1 MIVTVAALIII
12 YNTFFLPIKA
22 LYTDKH
28 DIIDKQYGIY
38 KVHHIVHLFIDLDCI
53 NGIVN
58 MNIYCVLC
66 AASRRVPLM
75 LPDKPFLLRRIRIYI
90 IRPLT
95 YLYPAKITFSL
106 QY

>member
-1 MIVTVAALIII
+1 MIVTFAALTVI

-53 NGIVN
+53 NGIGN
-58 MNIYCVLC
+58 NNKFRVLC
-66 AASRRVPLM
+66 
-75 LPDKPFLLRRIRIYI
+75 YGE
-90 IRPLT
+90 
-95 YLYPAKITFSL
+95 
-106 QY
+106 

>member
-1 MIVTVAALIII
+1 MIVTFAALTVI

-53 NGIVN
+53 NGIGN
-58 MNIYCVLC
+58 KNLYLVLC
-66 AASRRVPLM
+66 CGDSLRLM
-75 LPDKPFLLRRIRIYI
+75 LPNKPGRLLRRLRICI

-95 YLYPAKITFSL
+95 YLYPAKIFYL
-106 QY
+106 

>member
-1 MIVTVAALIII
+1 MNIQDI
-12 YNTFFLPIKA
+12 FLPIKA

-28 DIIDKQYGIY
+28 DIIDKQYDIY

-58 MNIYCVLC
+58 MNIYLVLC
-66 AASRRVPLM
+66 GALRRSPLC
-75 LPDKPFLLRRIRIYI
+75 LPDQPHLLRRIRICI

-95 YLYPAKITFSL
+95 YLYPAKIFCL
-106 QY
+106 QNF